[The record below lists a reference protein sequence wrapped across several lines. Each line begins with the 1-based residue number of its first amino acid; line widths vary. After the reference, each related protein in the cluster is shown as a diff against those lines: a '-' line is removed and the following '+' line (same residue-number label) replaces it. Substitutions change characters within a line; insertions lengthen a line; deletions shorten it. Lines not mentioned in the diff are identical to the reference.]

1 MNNLSII
8 LSFII
13 ALGLL
18 VFLHEFGH
26 FMISKLFRIPVDEF
40 GLGLP
45 PRLVRLFKLGETE
58 FTINLIPFGAFVRP
72 RGEGDPAVPNGLA
85 AANPWVRLAVL
96 LGGPMMNLFTGF
108 IIFLIVIN
116 RAGTPDPSTVLVY
129 QVIPNTPAQSAGLM
143 PNDRLLSV
151 NEQPIT
157 STTMLIEAVKENAGS
172 EIILLVDRSGQTIEI
187 RATPRINPP
196 PDQGALGIVLTN
208 PIRQATLSES
218 IPLALQTVYLQSTQ
232 LIRLPGMLLSGAISP
247 QQARPVGPVGMYTIY
262 QSARVEDEK
271 NESSNNP
278 LATSNT
284 LWLIG
289 IISVAL
295 GVTNLLPLPALDGGR
310 ILFLL
315 PEIAIR
321 RRVPQQYENLVHAV
335 GIILLLMLMFYITY
349 QDIVNP
355 IVIQ

>member
-1 MNNLSII
+1 MDNITLI

-26 FMISKLFRIPVDEF
+26 FIISKLFRIPVDEF

-45 PRLVRLFKLGETE
+45 PRLVRLFKIGETE

-72 RGEGDPAVPNGLA
+72 RGEGDPAIPNGLA

-96 LGGPMMNLFTGF
+96 LGGPMMNLLTGF
-108 IIFLIVIN
+108 IIFLAVIN
-116 RAGTPDPSTVLVY
+116 RAGTPDPSNILVY
-129 QVIPNTPAQSAGLM
+129 EVMPNTPAETAGLM
-143 PNDRLLSV
+143 PNDRLLSI
-151 NEQPIT
+151 NGETIN
-157 STTMLIEAVKENAGS
+157 STTMLIETVKQNAGS
-172 EIILLVDRSGQTIEI
+172 EITLLVERAGQTIEI
-187 RATPRINPP
+187 RTTPRLNPP
-196 PDQGALGIVLTN
+196 PGQGSLGIVLTN
-208 PIRQATLSES
+208 PIRKATIGES
-218 IPLALQTVYLQSTQ
+218 LPLALQQVYLQSTQ
-232 LIRLPGMLLSGAISP
+232 LIRLPGLLISGAITP
-247 QQARPVGPVGMYTIY
+247 QQARPVGPVGMFSIY
-262 QSARVEDEK
+262 QSARVQDEK
-271 NESSNNP
+271 NASSNDP

-284 LWLIG
+284 LWLVG
-289 IISVAL
+289 VISVAL

-335 GIILLLMLMFYITY
+335 GIILLLTLMFYITY